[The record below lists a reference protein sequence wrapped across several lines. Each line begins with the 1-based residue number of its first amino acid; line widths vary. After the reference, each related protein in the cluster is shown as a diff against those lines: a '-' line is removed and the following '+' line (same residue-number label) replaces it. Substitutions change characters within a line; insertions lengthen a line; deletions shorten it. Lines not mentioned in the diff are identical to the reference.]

1 MSVLPIVTYN
11 DQVLREPAKE
21 VVDLNDELRDFIDEL
36 FDTMYNA
43 DGVGL
48 AAPQV
53 GRSLRVFVIDP
64 DPISEDL
71 DNKIYGPMAFINPK
85 ILRKWGDSQPY
96 REGCLSLPD
105 LFVEINRPEWV
116 EIEYVDENFEKQ
128 HLTTDGFLS
137 RVIQHEYDH
146 LEGILF
152 IDYLSRFKKR
162 IIAKK
167 LRIIDQGKQDAAY
180 PLVDKGK

>member
-11 DQVLREPAKE
+11 DEVLREPAKDVQDFNE
-21 VVDLNDELRDFIDEL
+21 ELEDFIEDLYE
-36 FDTMYNA
+36 TMYNA

-53 GRSLRVFVIDP
+53 GKSIRVFVIDP

-71 DNKIYGPMAFINPK
+71 DNKTYGEMAFINPK
-85 ILRKWGDSQPY
+85 IIRKWGDEKPY

-105 LFVEINRPEWV
+105 LFEDVVRPEWIEV
-116 EIEYVDENFEKQ
+116 EYYDENFEKQ
-128 HLTTDGFLS
+128 RLETDGFLS

-146 LEGILF
+146 LEGVLF

-167 LRIIDQGKQDAAY
+167 LKTIEQGKQEAAY
-180 PLVDKGK
+180 PLVEK